1 MRRKTPPATC
11 QFVGRPLPG
20 LGSLTSLKNEIVK
33 HALTP
38 DCHQSSS
45 SCGYRSHM
53 AKATATWSG
62 HKVKFD
68 IESASGHTVSV
79 DDAPVFGDDEAM
91 RPTEML
97 MAALGSCT
105 GINVVLLMKKFKQ
118 PLKSLTVE
126 VEGEQEMEWP
136 RAFKKIEITFVL
148 GWDGKYDKEKV
159 DQAIDLAC
167 NRYCPIHA
175 TLTHGTKIEHRR
187 KDR

>member
-1 MRRKTPPATC
+1 
-11 QFVGRPLPG
+11 
-20 LGSLTSLKNEIVK
+20 
-33 HALTP
+33 
-38 DCHQSSS
+38 
-45 SCGYRSHM
+45 M
-53 AKATATWSG
+53 ARATARWSG

-68 IESASGHTVSV
+68 VESESAHSVSV

-105 GINVVLLMKKFKQ
+105 GINVVLLLKKFKQ
-118 PLKSLTVE
+118 PLKSLEVE
-126 VEGEQEMEWP
+126 VEGEQEKEWP
-136 RAFKKIEITFVL
+136 RAFKKIAITFVL

-187 KDR
+187 RDAH